1 MPPLADP
8 ANNPTPNPL
17 IGLTGASGFLG
28 QLTAQALDASG
39 ASVVAF
45 SRQANRTIP
54 HTSATRQ
61 VSLEDA
67 ADVSGLDAIIHLAGE
82 PILGRWTPAKRER
95 LWSSRVDLTRRLVS
109 RFKDLA
115 SPPRTLIC
123 ASAVG
128 YYGDR
133 AEEQLQEDSAR
144 GEGFLPELVG
154 SWEHAADAA
163 SKYGTRVVNIRIG
176 VVLGRKGGA
185 FPLLRRVFSLGLGGR
200 LGDGLA
206 WMPWVHADDVVGLIM
221 AALDHDSWSGP
232 INAVA
237 PGIVQNFA
245 FTSALGAALRRPT
258 PFPAPA
264 FALRIV
270 LGEMA
275 DVILSSQR
283 VAPARALELGY
294 NFKFADL
301 PSALDDLTS

>member
-1 MPPLADP
+1 MPPQAEP
-8 ANNPTPNPL
+8 ASSPTSQPL
-17 IGLTGASGFLG
+17 VGLTGASGFLG
-28 QLTAQALDASG
+28 QLTAKALEASG

-45 SRQANRTIP
+45 SRQANRPLP
-54 HTSATRQ
+54 HASETRQ
-61 VSLEDA
+61 ISLEEA
-67 ADVSGLDAIIHLAGE
+67 ADISGLNAIIHLAGE

-109 RFKDLA
+109 RFKDLD
-115 SPPRTLIC
+115 SPPKTLIC

-176 VVLGRKGGA
+176 VVLGSKGGA

-206 WMPWVHADDVVGLIM
+206 WMPWIHADDVVGLIM

-237 PGIVQNFA
+237 PGIVRNSA
-245 FTSALGAALRRPT
+245 FTSSLSAALHRPA

-264 FALRIV
+264 FALRTV

-283 VAPARALELGY
+283 VTPARALELGY

-301 PSALDDLTS
+301 SSALTDLTS